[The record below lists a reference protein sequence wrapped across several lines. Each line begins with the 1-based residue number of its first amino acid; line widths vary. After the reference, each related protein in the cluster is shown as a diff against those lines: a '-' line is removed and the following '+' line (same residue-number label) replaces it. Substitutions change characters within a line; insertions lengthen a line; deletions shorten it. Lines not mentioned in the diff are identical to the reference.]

1 MYDIEIKKGQTFR
14 YDIWFGGE
22 PPPTVTWERADGV
35 INPDNDRISLEL
47 FAKKTVYC
55 QKNTVLT
62 VKKVKQGG
70 RREVRRE
77 GGRYGGGI
85 YPHLRNLRK

>member
-1 MYDIEIKKGQTFR
+1 MFEIRELKQQIPR

-22 PPPTVTWERADGV
+22 PPPSVTWLREDVV
-35 INPDNDRISLEL
+35 IKEDTDERISLEL

-62 VKKVKQGG
+62 VKKV
-70 RREVRRE
+70 VA
-77 GGRYGGGI
+77 
-85 YPHLRNLRK
+85 